1 MDEIEYSYDGK
12 FEGNI
17 LVVGR
22 TGCGKTTFVQNLGK
36 NNLFGEIHEVYWIS
50 KINLS
55 DERKDSIR
63 DSFSNQEVH
72 FNYPAN
78 VEDFNYLRENFMQTK
93 SEYVNSDIVEDMGID
108 QLIVMDNVSG
118 LADKSD
124 NFTNF
129 LSVSRKYGFSC
140 LFVFHTIYP
149 NRQN

>member
-1 MDEIEYSYDGK
+1 
-12 FEGNI
+12 
-17 LVVGR
+17 
-22 TGCGKTTFVQNLGK
+22 
-36 NNLFGEIHEVYWIS
+36 
-50 KINLS
+50 
-55 DERKDSIR
+55 
-63 DSFSNQEVH
+63 
-72 FNYPAN
+72 
-78 VEDFNYLRENFMQTK
+78 MQTK